1 MFPRPL
7 SASTMDRDG
16 GRRGCFID
24 SDSVGIGLGSAV
36 SIPEP
41 LPWSVGV
48 LCIQYQHRELGI
60 PRRRGLIETAKEA

>member
-16 GRRGCFID
+16 GRGGCLID
-24 SDSVGIGLGSAV
+24 SDSVGIGLLFAV

-41 LPWSVGV
+41 VPWSVGV
-48 LCIQYQHRELGI
+48 LYIQYQHRELGI
-60 PRRRGLIETAKEA
+60 PRRRRLIETAKEV